1 LIFFL
6 KFIIIISPGG
16 FRAEIPWEVKII
28 CGFLDGNMNLNK
40 NQQTEYNT
48 LIIASL
54 LQDVGELLEKHG
66 KPFDYEHFRHLIIKK
81 NIDID
86 PELLEMLH
94 HINRKP
100 GEFHGDREKGEREER
115 KIKAF
120 ADIIKNAYLIS
131 KGRGFD
137 DKDEG
142 IHNGENENLL
152 AIFSL
157 LKTAKSNRDPLP
169 KYYSPSLLS
178 PHSIFPVF
186 KDMIKS
192 GKFDVNILI
201 QEFSTAIK
209 AMDVSNFN
217 ELFNVCWNLLRKYLW
232 AIPISAIDAGET
244 ADLSLFDHLSTASA
258 FAASL
263 YWFHKDNPDEKS
275 ITRDEETFILVGGDL
290 SGIQSFIFEIEQR
303 NPKKLSQTL
312 RGRSFLLSLL
322 VEIVSLKILNEFHLP
337 FSAKIMSSGG
347 RFLILVP
354 NTKDAADRLM
364 ELQSEIET
372 EFFKYFA
379 GKVTLSLDFSTVLN
393 MKDFG
398 KPGLKNK
405 IADVNISLNRL
416 KLKKNQLLLKS
427 KTYNRYLGEIYE
439 KLVMNKACGFCG
451 VFPALDSDPG
461 AGSDDKKCRICELS
475 EKIGSA
481 IIKNTFI
488 LFKSKEKSDILD
500 FLGIAVIFS
509 NKIEKS
515 LLAYSIIEA
524 AFYDSGSLPG
534 DDEINQKFLRGS
546 RGQFFQKAPPG
557 RRRQS
562 NFIGSIDYSISNF
575 LPDNS
580 ADLIGA
586 DNDDEQ
592 KLCFHCR
599 RNDLINQC
607 DSNTRSNL
615 KNSHLS
621 FQCIAA
627 YTPFSRRGRGSDKLA
642 VLKADIDNLGY
653 IFQEGIPGEKYNISH
668 FTFLSRMLEL
678 FFQDW
683 LKNILREKFPMIYT
697 VYSGGDDLLLIGPW
711 FNVIEFSLYF
721 REKFQEFTANN
732 PDITFSAGISLFSPH
747 SPVTTAVRQA
757 EEYLELSKSKG
768 RNSLTLF
775 DTTIKW
781 DKLSGLLDFA
791 DFLDSRIRDDNSRIN
806 VGFVQRMFKYH
817 RLFLEFEKGEVEG
830 LRFLSLMN
838 YDIARNIQVIKDG
851 RLINREEIQRLKPLY
866 EPGETLNKELWRNL
880 KIPLFIALYK
890 QRR

>member
-1 LIFFL
+1 M
-6 KFIIIISPGG
+6 
-16 FRAEIPWEVKII
+16 
-28 CGFLDGNMNLNK
+28 CGFLDGKMNLNK

-48 LIIASL
+48 LIFASL
-54 LQDVGELLEKHG
+54 LQDVGELLDKHG
-66 KPFDYEHFRHLIIKK
+66 KSLDYEHFRRLIIKK

-120 ADIIKNAYLIS
+120 ADIIKNAYLVS

-137 DKDEG
+137 DKDED

-152 AIFSL
+152 SIFSL
-157 LKTAKSNRDPLP
+157 LKTAKSNRDPSP

-186 KDMIKS
+186 KDKIKS

-201 QEFSTAIK
+201 QELATAIK
-209 AMDVSNFN
+209 ALDVSNFN
-217 ELFNVCWNLLRKYLW
+217 ELFNGCWNLLRKYLW
-232 AIPISAIDAGET
+232 AIPISAIDAGEP

-258 FAASL
+258 VAASL

-275 ITRDEETFILVGGDL
+275 ITRDEEKFILLGGDL

-322 VEIVSLKILNEFHLP
+322 VEIVSLKILNELHLP

-354 NTKDAADRLM
+354 NTKDAAARLM
-364 ELQSEIET
+364 ELQSEIEV
-372 EFFKYFA
+372 EFFKYFV

-393 MKDFG
+393 MKDLG
-398 KPGLKNK
+398 KSGLKNK
-405 IADVNISLNRL
+405 IADVTINLNRL

-427 KTYNRYLGEIYE
+427 KTHDRYLGEIYE

-451 VFPALDSDPG
+451 VFPAQHSDPEP
-461 AGSDDKKCRICELS
+461 GSDDKKCRICELS
-475 EKIGSA
+475 EKLGSA
-481 IIKNTFI
+481 IVNKAFI
-488 LFKSKEKSDILD
+488 LFKSKEKSGILD
-500 FLGIAVIFS
+500 FLGIAVMFS
-509 NKIEKS
+509 NQVEKS
-515 LLAYSIIEA
+515 LLAYSIKETA
-524 AFYDSGSLPG
+524 Q
-534 DDEINQKFLRGS
+534 NRT
-546 RGQFFQKAPPG
+546 
-557 RRRQS
+557 
-562 NFIGSIDYSISNF
+562 GSIDYSISNF
-575 LPDNS
+575 LPGNS
-580 ADLIGA
+580 VDLIGA

-592 KLCFHCR
+592 KLCFYCR

-607 DSNTRSNL
+607 DSITRSNF

-627 YTPFSRRGRGSDKLA
+627 YTPFSSSGRGSDKLA

-653 IFQEGIPGEKYNISH
+653 IFQEGVPERDYTLSH

-711 FNVIEFSLYF
+711 FNVIEFALYF
-721 REKFQEFTANN
+721 REKFQEFAAGN

-781 DKLSGLLDFA
+781 DKLPGLLDFA
-791 DFLDSRIRDDNSRIN
+791 DFLDSRIRDENSRIN
-806 VGFVQRMFKYH
+806 VGFVHRIFKYH
-817 RLFLEFEKGEVEG
+817 RLFLEFEKGKVEG
-830 LRFLSLMN
+830 LRFISLMN
-838 YDIARNIQVIKDG
+838 YDVARNIQVIKDG

-866 EPGETLNKELWRNL
+866 EPGETLNKELLRNL
-880 KIPLFIALYK
+880 KISLFIALYK

>member
-1 LIFFL
+1 M
-6 KFIIIISPGG
+6 
-16 FRAEIPWEVKII
+16 
-28 CGFLDGNMNLNK
+28 DGKMNLNK

-48 LIIASL
+48 IIFASL
-54 LQDVGELLEKHG
+54 LQDVGELLDKHG
-66 KPFDYEHFRHLIIKK
+66 KSLDYEHFRHLIIKN
-81 NIDID
+81 NIDVD

-100 GEFHGDREKGEREER
+100 GEYHSDSEKGEREER

-120 ADIIKNAYLIS
+120 ADIIKNAYLVS

-137 DKDEG
+137 DKDED

-152 AIFSL
+152 SIFSI
-157 LKTAKSNRDPLP
+157 LKTSKRNQDPSSTSP
-169 KYYSPSLLS
+169 KCYTPSPLS
-178 PHSIFPVF
+178 PHGIFPVF
-186 KDMIKS
+186 KDKIKP
-192 GKFDVNILI
+192 GKFDVNSII
-201 QEFSTAIK
+201 QELETALK
-209 AMDVSNFN
+209 DMDALNFN
-217 ELFNVCWNLLRKYLW
+217 ELFNGCWNFLRKYLW
-232 AIPISAIDAGET
+232 AIPISIIDAGEP

-258 FAASL
+258 IVASL

-275 ITRDEETFILVGGDL
+275 IAREEEKFILVGGDL

-322 VEIVSLKILNEFHLP
+322 IEIVSLKILNELHLP

-347 RFLILVP
+347 RFLILAP
-354 NTKDAADRLM
+354 NTKEAADRLM
-364 ELQSEIET
+364 ELQSEIEV

-398 KPGLKNK
+398 KSGLKNK
-405 IADVNISLNRL
+405 IADVTINLNRL
-416 KLKKNQLLLKS
+416 KLKKNQFLLKS
-427 KTYNRYLGEIYE
+427 KTHDRYLGEIYE
-439 KLVMNKACGFCG
+439 KLVMNKACSFCG
-451 VFPALDSDPG
+451 LFPAQHSDPG
-461 AGSDDKKCRICELS
+461 PGSDDKKCHICELS
-475 EKIGSA
+475 EKLGSA
-481 IIKNTFI
+481 IVNKAFI
-488 LFKSKEKSDILD
+488 LFKSKEKSGILD
-500 FLGIAVIFS
+500 FLGIAVMFS
-509 NKIEKS
+509 NQVEKS
-515 LLAYSIIEA
+515 LLAYSIKETA
-524 AFYDSGSLPG
+524 Q
-534 DDEINQKFLRGS
+534 NRT
-546 RGQFFQKAPPG
+546 
-557 RRRQS
+557 
-562 NFIGSIDYSISNF
+562 GSIDYSISNF
-575 LPDNS
+575 LPGNS

-586 DNDDEQ
+586 DNNDEQ

-615 KNSHLS
+615 KDSHLS
-621 FQCIAA
+621 FQCIAS
-627 YTPFSRRGRGSDKLA
+627 YTPFSSSGRGTDKLA

-653 IFQEGIPGEKYNISH
+653 IFQEGVPEQDYTLSH
-668 FTFLSRMLEL
+668 FTFLSRMLEF

-721 REKFQEFTANN
+721 REKFQEFTADN
-732 PDITFSAGISLFSPH
+732 PDITFSAGIALFSPH
-747 SPVTTAVRQA
+747 SPVTAAVRQA

-781 DKLSGLLDFA
+781 DKLPGLLDFA
-791 DFLDSRIRDDNSRIN
+791 DFLDSSIRDENSRIK
-806 VGFVQRMFKYH
+806 VGFVHRMFKYH

-838 YDIARNIQVIKDG
+838 YDVARNIQVIKDG
-851 RLINREEIQRLKPLY
+851 RLINPEEIQRLKPLY
-866 EPGETLNKELWRNL
+866 EPGETLNKELLRNL